1 MQVEIGEQ
9 ASSEFNARDDVA
21 RDVPSGE
28 LALEG
33 EMRQRP
39 PRGRPHSLAVL
50 NATPTFCTFFEG
62 VVMKRADSPYRA
74 AALQSDGGITR
85 LDEASLSHMSR
96 ACRFNNSSGV
106 VIRLL
111 EDLLRRHMG
120 SGERRDAG
128 VH

>member
-1 MQVEIGEQ
+1 MLAMMSREMSHP
-9 ASSEFNARDDVA
+9 ASWHLRARYAGDVRA
-21 RDVPSGE
+21 GV
-28 LALEG
+28 LT
-33 EMRQRP
+33 
-39 PRGRPHSLAVL
+39 SLAVL

-111 EDLLRRHMG
+111 EDLLCRHMG